1 MTSSLIVTIS
11 DDTNYGNRLQNYALT
26 QLLNEYGSCTTANF
40 VPSTSTIREY
50 YKLRVKKL
58 LHLSGLKSTVK
69 ASLHL
74 LSGEDELKW
83 CRLQKM
89 KHFTK
94 EYVPN
99 NRFALTEY
107 KGLVA
112 TKAGA
117 SFDTVVLGSDQIWN
131 PNWPWLSLGD
141 LKLCL
146 GSFAQPDI
154 NVISYAASFGVSA
167 IEDSKARE
175 AFAEYLPRLS
185 SISVR
190 EDAGNS
196 LVRQLAARE
205 ATVVLDPT
213 LMISARQWQSLTHS
227 FVPEGERYV
236 LTYFLGKPSV
246 EQEDCIESFA
256 EQHHCKIRRI
266 LDFRDSQTYVA
277 GVEDFV
283 ELFSRAQYIFTD
295 SYHACCFSLL
305 FEKQFTVF
313 VRSDYSKNKSMN
325 SRMETL
331 FRLFELDTVVSES
344 ELAPRIDYSRVNAL
358 LEKHRQESR
367 AWLDAAMGR

>member
-11 DDTNYGNRLQNYALT
+11 DDTNYGNRLQNYALA
-26 QLLNEYGSCTTANF
+26 QLLKTYGDCTTAKF
-40 VPSTSTIREY
+40 VPSTSTFRAY
-50 YKLRVKKL
+50 YKLRFKEL
-58 LHLSGLKSTVK
+58 LHLSGLKTTVK

-74 LSGEDELKW
+74 LDEKDQLEW

-89 KHFTK
+89 KHFTQ

-99 NRFALTEY
+99 NCFELTEY

-112 TKAGA
+112 EAGA
-117 SFDTVVLGSDQIWN
+117 TFDTVVLGSDQIWN
-131 PNWPWLSLGD
+131 PNWPWLPLGD

-146 GSFAQPDI
+146 GGFVLP
-154 NVISYAASFGVSA
+154 NTRVISYAASFGVSVV
-167 IEDSKARE
+167 EDPQARE
-175 AFAEYLPRLS
+175 AFAEYLPRMS
-185 SISVR
+185 SVSVR
-190 EDAGNS
+190 EDAGKI
-196 LVRQLAARE
+196 LVKQLSHRD

-213 LMISARQWQSLTHS
+213 LMVPAKRWRSITRS
-227 FVPEGERYV
+227 FVPSGERYV
-236 LTYFLGKPSV
+236 LTYFLGTPNAN
-246 EQEDCIESFA
+246 QEGRIEEFA
-256 EQHHCKIRRI
+256 DQHKCEIRRI
-266 LDFRDSQTYVA
+266 LDLRDPQTFVA

-283 ELFSRAQYIFTD
+283 ELFSKAQYIFTD

-313 VRSDYSKNKSMN
+313 SRADYSKNESMN

-331 FRLFELDTVVSES
+331 FRLFELDAVVSES

-367 AWLDAAMGR
+367 AWLDAAMGM